1 MTAVND
7 SPVAVTDSYTTLQN
21 TQLTASVE
29 SNGLLL
35 NDTDADLD
43 VLAVNT
49 TPVSNVT
56 NGTLTLATDG
66 SFTYSPSSTFFGS
79 DSFTYQVTDG
89 KGGTD
94 TANVTI
100 SVLKPDVFQPLS
112 SGGYDST
119 GTWDQGAAPD
129 KNSSVLLNNAF
140 TVTQNNAGS
149 LADNVVISG
158 SGAELIVS
166 GGALDVAT
174 NVTISGSGA
183 ELKISDGTLDVAT
196 SVTIAAGSKL
206 TNTGGALTVG
216 TTITN
221 AGALL
226 FDAGSIAA
234 NSIVNTDTITIKTG
248 VIMTI
253 GPDDVSVPSYYS
265 GTGHY
270 YEYVSTSVLSTEAQA
285 AAAAKSYA
293 GATGYLATI
302 LDPDENT
309 FIKNLIGGTAWI
321 GLSDAATEGEF
332 RWLDGPE
339 AGQLAEYDNWGG
351 GEPNDHSTG
360 EDYTEIRTNGQWNDH
375 GLPNFTSYRHGYVV
389 EYSRVATT
397 HSNTG
402 TINVD
407 SGATLKFISNDILEN
422 SGDIKGSGTLDFT
435 SANVFK
441 NSGRIDVGDS
451 DGTGLLTI
459 NGATELKE
467 DSELIFQL
475 AGETQ
480 GTQYDALSFTQ
491 GVTTLGGRLRI
502 NSTVTPT
509 VGATFSIVTATSLA
523 GKFSEMLGLDFSTSV
538 VLDYQESSGASEDQI
553 NLVAVA
559 VDVQGTSAND
569 TLSGTSAGEII
580 TGGAGNDIV
589 SFVGLN
595 DIVYGQSGDDVI
607 IAEVSTF
614 KRVDGGDGVD
624 ELSLAESLDYT
635 SSFIPGHVI
644 DHIEILSLE
653 GNGAQTIQLN
663 AAAIAQIVDGY
674 KNYTS
679 TSNELFVVGDEGDV
693 VELSGDFKIGTSRS
707 LDPQSKGADEAFSL
721 VESTDAKVALFV
733 DEAVRLEVTNSDG
746 SLIQYGGSGNETLTG
761 GEKDDHLD
769 GRLGDDTVNGGAGND
784 TVYGDAGNDV
794 LSGGTGND
802 ILKGGMG
809 SDTLKGDAGAD
820 ELRGNKGNDTL
831 TYDSAD
837 TVINGGLGLD
847 TLLID
852 TTVDL
857 TGIDK
862 LDGIEV
868 LSLANSTANNL
879 TLDIDDILDWV
890 ADDALEIGS
899 VADGKSKLVITGDST
914 DKITLN
920 GQDLSNIVGSLPS
933 GVTSDFEVKTDPI
946 GDGNDYISFFN
957 SANTAHL
964 LVNALLVEVVAAS

>member
-1 MTAVND
+1 
-7 SPVAVTDSYTTLQN
+7 
-21 TQLTASVE
+21 
-29 SNGLLL
+29 
-35 NDTDADLD
+35 
-43 VLAVNT
+43 
-49 TPVSNVT
+49 
-56 NGTLTLATDG
+56 
-66 SFTYSPSSTFFGS
+66 
-79 DSFTYQVTDG
+79 
-89 KGGTD
+89 
-94 TANVTI
+94 
-100 SVLKPDVFQPLS
+100 
-112 SGGYDST
+112 
-119 GTWDQGAAPD
+119 
-129 KNSSVLLNNAF
+129 
-140 TVTQNNAGS
+140 
-149 LADNVVISG
+149 
-158 SGAELIVS
+158 
-166 GGALDVAT
+166 
-174 NVTISGSGA
+174 
-183 ELKISDGTLDVAT
+183 
-196 SVTIAAGSKL
+196 
-206 TNTGGALTVG
+206 
-216 TTITN
+216 
-221 AGALL
+221 
-226 FDAGSIAA
+226 
-234 NSIVNTDTITIKTG
+234 
-248 VIMTI
+248 
-253 GPDDVSVPSYYS
+253 
-265 GTGHY
+265 
-270 YEYVSTSVLSTEAQA
+270 
-285 AAAAKSYA
+285 
-293 GATGYLATI
+293 
-302 LDPDENT
+302 
-309 FIKNLIGGTAWI
+309 
-321 GLSDAATEGEF
+321 
-332 RWLDGPE
+332 
-339 AGQLAEYDNWGG
+339 
-351 GEPNDHSTG
+351 
-360 EDYTEIRTNGQWNDH
+360 
-375 GLPNFTSYRHGYVV
+375 V

-397 HSNTG
+397 HSNSKTG
-402 TINVD
+402 TINID
-407 SGATLKFISNDILEN
+407 SGATLKFVSNDILEN
-422 SGDIKGSGTLDFT
+422 SGDIKGSGTLDF
-435 SANVFK
+435 SSENVFK

-451 DGTGLLTI
+451 DATGTLTI
-459 NGATELKE
+459 KGTTELKE

-475 AGETQ
+475 AGQTKD
-480 GTQYDALSFTQ
+480 TQYDALSFTQ
-491 GVTTLGGRLRI
+491 GATTLGGRLRI
-502 NSTVTPT
+502 NSTFTPT
-509 VGATFSIVTATSLA
+509 VGATFAIITTTSLA
-523 GKFSEMLGLDFSTSV
+523 GDFSEMLGLDLSTSL
-538 VLDYQESSGASEDQI
+538 VLDYQKSGNNI
-553 NLVAVA
+553 KLVAVT
-559 VDVQGTSAND
+559 VDLQGTSSND
-569 TLSGTSAGEII
+569 TLSGTSAAEII

-607 IAEVSTF
+607 IADFSTF

-624 ELSLAESLDYT
+624 ELLLAESLDYT
-635 SSFIPGHVI
+635 SSFIPGNLI

-663 AAAIAQIVDGY
+663 AAAITQIVDGY

-679 TSNELFVVGDEGDV
+679 ASNELFVVGDQGDLV
-693 VELSGDFKIGTSRS
+693 KLSGDFKIGTDRS
-707 LDPQSKGADEAFSL
+707 LDPQSKGSDEAFSL

-868 LSLANSTANNL
+868 LSLVNSTANNL

-899 VADGKSKLVITGDST
+899 VADGKSKLVITGDSA

-920 GQDLSNIVGSLPS
+920 GQDLSNIVGGSLPS
-933 GVTSDFEVKTDPI
+933 GVTSDLTVKTDPI

>member
-1 MTAVND
+1 
-7 SPVAVTDSYTTLQN
+7 
-21 TQLTASVE
+21 
-29 SNGLLL
+29 
-35 NDTDADLD
+35 
-43 VLAVNT
+43 
-49 TPVSNVT
+49 
-56 NGTLTLATDG
+56 
-66 SFTYSPSSTFFGS
+66 
-79 DSFTYQVTDG
+79 
-89 KGGTD
+89 
-94 TANVTI
+94 
-100 SVLKPDVFQPLS
+100 
-112 SGGYDST
+112 
-119 GTWDQGAAPD
+119 
-129 KNSSVLLNNAF
+129 
-140 TVTQNNAGS
+140 
-149 LADNVVISG
+149 
-158 SGAELIVS
+158 
-166 GGALDVAT
+166 
-174 NVTISGSGA
+174 
-183 ELKISDGTLDVAT
+183 
-196 SVTIAAGSKL
+196 
-206 TNTGGALTVG
+206 
-216 TTITN
+216 
-221 AGALL
+221 
-226 FDAGSIAA
+226 
-234 NSIVNTDTITIKTG
+234 
-248 VIMTI
+248 
-253 GPDDVSVPSYYS
+253 
-265 GTGHY
+265 
-270 YEYVSTSVLSTEAQA
+270 
-285 AAAAKSYA
+285 
-293 GATGYLATI
+293 
-302 LDPDENT
+302 
-309 FIKNLIGGTAWI
+309 
-321 GLSDAATEGEF
+321 
-332 RWLDGPE
+332 
-339 AGQLAEYDNWGG
+339 
-351 GEPNDHSTG
+351 
-360 EDYTEIRTNGQWNDH
+360 
-375 GLPNFTSYRHGYVV
+375 
-389 EYSRVATT
+389 
-397 HSNTG
+397 
-402 TINVD
+402 
-407 SGATLKFISNDILEN
+407 
-422 SGDIKGSGTLDFT
+422 
-435 SANVFK
+435 
-441 NSGRIDVGDS
+441 
-451 DGTGLLTI
+451 
-459 NGATELKE
+459 
-467 DSELIFQL
+467 
-475 AGETQ
+475 
-480 GTQYDALSFTQ
+480 
-491 GVTTLGGRLRI
+491 
-502 NSTVTPT
+502 
-509 VGATFSIVTATSLA
+509 
-523 GKFSEMLGLDFSTSV
+523 MLGLDFSTSV

-569 TLSGTSAGEII
+569 TLSGTSAAEII

-607 IAEVSTF
+607 IADFSTF

-624 ELSLAESLDYT
+624 ELLLAESLDYT
-635 SSFIPGHVI
+635 SSFIPGHLI

-653 GNGAQTIQLN
+653 GNGDQTIQLN
-663 AAAIAQIVDGY
+663 AAAITQIVDGY

-679 TSNELFVVGDEGDV
+679 ASNELFVVGDPGDLV
-693 VELSGDFKIGTSRS
+693 KLSGDFKIGTDRS

-868 LSLANSTANNL
+868 LSLVNSTANNL

-899 VADGKSKLVITGDST
+899 VADGKSKLVITGDSA

-964 LVNALLVEVVAAS
+964 LVNALLVEVVSAS